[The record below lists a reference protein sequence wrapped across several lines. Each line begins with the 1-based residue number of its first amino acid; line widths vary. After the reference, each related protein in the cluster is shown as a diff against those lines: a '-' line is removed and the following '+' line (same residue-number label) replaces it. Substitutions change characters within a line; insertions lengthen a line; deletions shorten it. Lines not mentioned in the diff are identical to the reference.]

1 MVITFRGAIY
11 FLRKIIMAQGKKKI
25 LVVEDDSMISS
36 MYRTKFT
43 ADGFDVFIA
52 DNGVIGLELAKKEKP
67 DIVMLDVILPQ
78 LDGFSVLD
86 QIKKDEATKNI
97 PVIMLTNLGTE
108 EDKQKGEAMGALDY
122 LVKASLTPG
131 QVSEKIKQA
140 LKM

>member
-1 MVITFRGAIY
+1 
-11 FLRKIIMAQGKKKI
+11 MAENKKKI
-25 LVVEDDSMISS
+25 LVVEDDPMLSS
-36 MYRTKFT
+36 MYKTKFEV
-43 ADGFDVFIA
+43 DGFEVFIA

-67 DIVMLDVILPQ
+67 DMVMLDVILPQ

-86 QIKKDEATKNI
+86 GIKKDKATKDI

-108 EDKQKGEAMGALDY
+108 EDKKKGQAMGALDY

-131 QVSEKIKQA
+131 QVSEKIKKA

>member
-1 MVITFRGAIY
+1 MSENN
-11 FLRKIIMAQGKKKI
+11 KKI
-25 LVVEDDSMISS
+25 LVVEDDPMISS
-36 MYRTKFT
+36 MYKTKFE

-52 DNGVIGLELAKKEKP
+52 DNGVVGLELARKEKP
-67 DIVMLDVILPQ
+67 DIIMLDVILPQ

-86 QIKKDEATKNI
+86 QIKKDESIKNI

-108 EDKQKGEAMGALDY
+108 EDKKKGETMGALDY

-131 QVSEKIKQA
+131 QVSEKIKKA

>member
-1 MVITFRGAIY
+1 
-11 FLRKIIMAQGKKKI
+11 
-25 LVVEDDSMISS
+25 MISS
-36 MYRTKFT
+36 MYKTKFE
-43 ADGFDVFIA
+43 ADGFDVFVA

-67 DIVMLDVILPQ
+67 NIIMLDVILPQ

-86 QIKKDEATKNI
+86 QIKKGETTKNI

-108 EDKQKGEAMGALDY
+108 EDKAKGEKMGALDY

-131 QVSEKIKQA
+131 QVSEKVKKA